1 MKKGRRIFFGIL
13 LVIYLA
19 AVAYICFH
27 SFQKLPHI
35 RRIWGFP
42 ADKFVHFVMFL
53 PFPFLMYLTFAPITK
68 HFFKSL
74 LHVLIIFG
82 IGCSIAAGTEV
93 IQTHLKYRTGDLMDF
108 KADSMALAISS
119 VFTLVLNYILASIK
133 ARKKK

>member
-1 MKKGRRIFFGIL
+1 MKRGWRIFFGIL

-27 SFQKLPHI
+27 SFQSLPHI
-35 RRIWGFP
+35 RKIWGFP

-68 HFFKSL
+68 HFFKAL
-74 LHVLIIFG
+74 LHILIIFG

-108 KADSMALAISS
+108 KADSMALAVSS
-119 VFTLVLNYILASIK
+119 VATLLLNYILVAIK
-133 ARKKK
+133 SRRKR

>member
-1 MKKGRRIFFGIL
+1 MKRGWRIFFGIL
-13 LVIYLA
+13 LVLYLA

-27 SFQKLPHI
+27 TFQNLPRI
-35 RRIWGFP
+35 RKIWGFP

-53 PFPFLMYLTFAPITK
+53 PFPFLMYLTFAPITR

-74 LHVLIIFG
+74 MHILIIFG

-108 KADSMALAISS
+108 KADATALAISS
-119 VFTLVLNYILASIK
+119 VVTLLLNYVLVAIK
-133 ARKKK
+133 SRKKK

>member
-1 MKKGRRIFFGIL
+1 MKKGWRIFFGIL

-19 AVAYICFH
+19 AVAYLCFYK
-27 SFQKLPHI
+27 FQSLPHI

-68 HFFKSL
+68 HFFKAL
-74 LHVLIIFG
+74 LHILIIFG

-108 KADSMALAISS
+108 KADSIALAISS
-119 VFTLVLNYILASIK
+119 VFTLILNFIFVSIK
-133 ARKKK
+133 AQKKK

>member
-1 MKKGRRIFFGIL
+1 MKKGWRIFFGIL
-13 LVIYLA
+13 LVLYLA

-27 SFQKLPHI
+27 SFKSLPRI
-35 RRIWGFP
+35 RTIWGFP

-68 HFFKSL
+68 HFFKAL
-74 LHVLIIFG
+74 MHILIIFG

-108 KADSMALAISS
+108 KADATALAISS
-119 VFTLVLNYILASIK
+119 VLTLLLNYFLVAIK
-133 ARKKK
+133 SRKKT

>member
-1 MKKGRRIFFGIL
+1 MKKGWRIFFGIL
-13 LVIYLA
+13 LVLYLA

-27 SFQKLPHI
+27 SFKSLPRI
-35 RRIWGFP
+35 RTIWGFP

-68 HFFKSL
+68 HFFKAL
-74 LHVLIIFG
+74 MHILIIFG

-108 KADSMALAISS
+108 KADATALAISS
-119 VFTLVLNYILASIK
+119 VLTLLLNYFMVAIK
-133 ARKKK
+133 SRKKT